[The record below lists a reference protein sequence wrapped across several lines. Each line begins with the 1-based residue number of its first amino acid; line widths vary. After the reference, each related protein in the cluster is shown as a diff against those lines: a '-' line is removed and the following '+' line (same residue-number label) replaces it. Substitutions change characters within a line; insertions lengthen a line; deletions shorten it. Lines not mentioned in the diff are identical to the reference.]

1 MISVDDKE
9 IMMNV
14 MMELLPLLIF
24 LLIFLSS
31 HLTPTNTTANTPFSL
46 LHSYPHITQLSNIL
60 ILNNYCDMKNI
71 IFLISLV
78 GEKVNNGK
86 SIIGYTDG
94 NDKNVIALY
103 VKNRYNIK
111 LGEQLQNKYSFQN
124 GIHWEYETDNAYV
137 DVHVD
142 IIHKIE

>member
-1 MISVDDKE
+1 
-9 IMMNV
+9 
-14 MMELLPLLIF
+14 ME
-24 LLIFLSS
+24 
-31 HLTPTNTTANTPFSL
+31 N
-46 LHSYPHITQLSNIL
+46 
-60 ILNNYCDMKNI
+60 M

-103 VKNRYNIK
+103 VKNKFNLK
-111 LGEQLQNKYSFQN
+111 LGEQLQNKYSYQN
-124 GIHWEYETDNAYV
+124 GIHWEYETDNV
-137 DVHVD
+137 DVFVHVD

>member
-1 MISVDDKE
+1 
-9 IMMNV
+9 
-14 MMELLPLLIF
+14 
-24 LLIFLSS
+24 
-31 HLTPTNTTANTPFSL
+31 
-46 LHSYPHITQLSNIL
+46 
-60 ILNNYCDMKNI
+60 MKNI

-94 NDKNVIALY
+94 NDRNIIALY

-124 GIHWEYETDNAYV
+124 GIHWEYETDNADV
-137 DVHVD
+137 FVHVD
-142 IIHKIE
+142 IIDKIE

>member
-1 MISVDDKE
+1 
-9 IMMNV
+9 
-14 MMELLPLLIF
+14 ME
-24 LLIFLSS
+24 
-31 HLTPTNTTANTPFSL
+31 N
-46 LHSYPHITQLSNIL
+46 
-60 ILNNYCDMKNI
+60 M

-103 VKNRYNIK
+103 VKNRFNIK

-124 GIHWEYETDNAYV
+124 GIHWEYETDNNKV
-137 DVHVD
+137 FVHVD
-142 IIHKIE
+142 VIDKIE

>member
-1 MISVDDKE
+1 
-9 IMMNV
+9 
-14 MMELLPLLIF
+14 
-24 LLIFLSS
+24 
-31 HLTPTNTTANTPFSL
+31 
-46 LHSYPHITQLSNIL
+46 
-60 ILNNYCDMKNI
+60 MKNM

-94 NDKNVIALY
+94 NDRNVIASY
-103 VKNRYNIK
+103 IKNRYKLN

-124 GIHWEYETDNAYV
+124 GIHWEYETDNV
-137 DVHVD
+137 DVFVHVD

>member
-1 MISVDDKE
+1 
-9 IMMNV
+9 
-14 MMELLPLLIF
+14 ME
-24 LLIFLSS
+24 
-31 HLTPTNTTANTPFSL
+31 
-46 LHSYPHITQLSNIL
+46 
-60 ILNNYCDMKNI
+60 DV

-103 VKNRYNIK
+103 VKNRFNIK

-124 GIHWEYETDNAYV
+124 GIHWEYETNNNNV
-137 DVHVD
+137 FVHVD
-142 IIHKIE
+142 IIDKIE

>member
-1 MISVDDKE
+1 MIKR
-9 IMMNV
+9 MRMNV
-14 MMELLPLLIF
+14 MIGLMPLLIF
-24 LLIFLSS
+24 FLIFLYSLL
-31 HLTPTNTTANTPFSL
+31 HPTNTTANIPFSL
-46 LHSYPHITQLSNIL
+46 LHSYTHITQLSNII

-78 GEKVNNGK
+78 GKKVNNGK

-124 GIHWEYETDNAYV
+124 GIHWEYETDNADV
-137 DVHVD
+137 FVHVD
-142 IIHKIE
+142 IIDKIE

>member
-1 MISVDDKE
+1 
-9 IMMNV
+9 
-14 MMELLPLLIF
+14 
-24 LLIFLSS
+24 
-31 HLTPTNTTANTPFSL
+31 
-46 LHSYPHITQLSNIL
+46 
-60 ILNNYCDMKNI
+60 MKNI

-94 NDKNVIALY
+94 NDRNIIALY

-124 GIHWEYETDNAYV
+124 GIHWEYETDNADV
-137 DVHVD
+137 FVHVD

>member
-1 MISVDDKE
+1 
-9 IMMNV
+9 
-14 MMELLPLLIF
+14 
-24 LLIFLSS
+24 
-31 HLTPTNTTANTPFSL
+31 
-46 LHSYPHITQLSNIL
+46 
-60 ILNNYCDMKNI
+60 MKNI

-94 NDKNVIALY
+94 NDKNIIALY

-124 GIHWEYETDNAYV
+124 GIHWEYETNNDKV
-137 DVHVD
+137 FVHVD
-142 IIHKIE
+142 IIDKIE

>member
-1 MISVDDKE
+1 ME
-9 IMMNV
+9 NV
-14 MMELLPLLIF
+14 IF
-24 LLIFLSS
+24 I
-31 HLTPTNTTANTPFSL
+31 
-46 LHSYPHITQLSNIL
+46 
-60 ILNNYCDMKNI
+60 
-71 IFLISLV
+71 ISLV

-94 NDKNVIALY
+94 NDRNIIALY

-124 GIHWEYETDNAYV
+124 GIHWEYETDNANV
-137 DVHVD
+137 FVHVD

>member
-1 MISVDDKE
+1 ME
-9 IMMNV
+9 NV
-14 MMELLPLLIF
+14 IF
-24 LLIFLSS
+24 I
-31 HLTPTNTTANTPFSL
+31 
-46 LHSYPHITQLSNIL
+46 
-60 ILNNYCDMKNI
+60 
-71 IFLISLV
+71 ISLV

-94 NDKNVIALY
+94 NDRNIIALY

-111 LGEQLQNKYSFQN
+111 LGEQLQNKYSYQN
-124 GIHWEYETDNAYV
+124 GIHWEYETDNTYV